1 MANTL
6 DIHDYDL
13 RLLGCK
19 RKIEADDISDGNKK
33 LILSYERARQLDGT
47 AIATRIRTIYCLLD
61 FAEFLGKDANLAT
74 KEEIKNFVCEIES
87 RKDYGVYTKS
97 KYKGVIKKFFKWLRY
112 GDEYLCRDDYPEE
125 VKWIRVHV
133 KRKDEPKI
141 SRTDILTEDEIEKLI
156 EAADHPRDKAF
167 ISMISDCGARI
178 GEIGNLRI
186 KDVYRDEFSFLVH
199 LRGKTGEREDA
210 VVYSNSYVAQWLNC
224 HPLKN
229 NRDAPL
235 WVNLERGKCQYN
247 QMKYGSF
254 YKLCKN
260 LFQKAGIKKKFN
272 PHIFRHSRVTI
283 NLSKGVMNEAQA
295 KAYFGWTPDS
305 KMFSSY
311 AHLVSQDA
319 NEAIRVAAGL
329 KEKGESGIKMKPNV
343 CKTCHYAN
351 SPEANFCERCGRPLN
366 TKTQLL
372 YSHMK
377 SDAYEI
383 LDKLKGDPEFLAL
396 AKKKIPELYA

>member
-1 MANTL
+1 MEEKL
-6 DIHDYDL
+6 DIHDYEKGLDCCL
-13 RLLGCK
+13 
-19 RKIEADDISDGNKK
+19 RKIETTHISDGNRK
-33 LILSYERARQLDGT
+33 LLKDYNMARQLDGT
-47 AIATRIRTIYCLLD
+47 AISTRIRTLYCLLD
-61 FAEFLGKDANLAT
+61 FASFLCKDIRASS
-74 KEEIKNFVCEIES
+74 KEDVKRFVYKIDS
-87 RKDYGVYTKS
+87 KGDYSVWTKS

-112 GDEYLCRDDYPEE
+112 GDEYLCRDEYPEE

-133 KRKDEPKI
+133 KKKDEPKI
-141 SRTDILTEDEIEKLI
+141 SRTDIFTEEEIEKLI

-167 ISMISDCGARI
+167 ISIISDCGARV

-210 VVYSNSYVAQWLNC
+210 VVYSDTYIAQWLNC
-224 HPLKN
+224 HPFKN
-229 NRDAPL
+229 NRNAPL
-235 WVNLERGKCQYN
+235 WVNREKGKYQYK
-247 QMKYGSF
+247 QMKDGSLRN
-254 YKLCKN
+254 LCRE
-260 LFQKAGIKKKFN
+260 LIRKAGINKRYN
-272 PHIFRHSRVTI
+272 LHIFRHSRVTI

-329 KEKGESGIKMKPNV
+329 KEKGNNGLKLKPNV
-343 CKTCHYAN
+343 CKVCHYAN

-366 TKTQLL
+366 AKTQLL

-377 SDAYEI
+377 QDVYEI
-383 LDKLKGDPEFLAL
+383 LNKLKDDAEFLAL
-396 AKKKIPELYA
+396 AKRKIPELAF